1 MVKVYLVED
10 EIIIRQSIKNSI
22 DWEKEGY
29 EFVGDASDGEL
40 ALPVILKE
48 KPDIL
53 ITDIRMPE
61 IDGLELI
68 EEVRKQ
74 QRSIKCI
81 IISGYSDFSYARKAI
96 QEGVSDYILNP
107 VGDSELLE

>member
-53 ITDIRMPE
+53 ITDLVCR
-61 IDGLELI
+61 L
-68 EEVRKQ
+68 
-74 QRSIKCI
+74 
-81 IISGYSDFSYARKAI
+81 
-96 QEGVSDYILNP
+96 
-107 VGDSELLE
+107 LLEKKNIGHWAQA

>member
-48 KPDIL
+48 A
-53 ITDIRMPE
+53 
-61 IDGLELI
+61 
-68 EEVRKQ
+68 
-74 QRSIKCI
+74 
-81 IISGYSDFSYARKAI
+81 GYSDHRYPYAVYGWT
-96 QEGVSDYILNP
+96 GVKPY
-107 VGDSELLE
+107 G

>member
-48 KPDIL
+48 KPAAL
-53 ITDIRMPE
+53 
-61 IDGLELI
+61 GLTSYVLQNHNLPIKHLHE
-68 EEVRKQ
+68 
-74 QRSIKCI
+74 SIPL
-81 IISGYSDFSYARKAI
+81 
-96 QEGVSDYILNP
+96 YI
-107 VGDSELLE
+107 

>member
-40 ALPVILKE
+40 ALPVILKGE
-48 KPDIL
+48 A
-53 ITDIRMPE
+53 
-61 IDGLELI
+61 
-68 EEVRKQ
+68 
-74 QRSIKCI
+74 
-81 IISGYSDFSYARKAI
+81 GYSDHGYPYAVYGWT
-96 QEGVSDYILNP
+96 GVKPY
-107 VGDSELLE
+107 G

>member
-29 EFVGDASDGEL
+29 EFIGDASDGEL

-53 ITDIRMPE
+53 ITDIRMPFM
-61 IDGLELI
+61 DGLELSRL
-68 EEVRKQ
+68 VKKTCRKQ
-74 QRSIKCI
+74 GLLFLVVITNLITQKKPLKSESVI
-81 IISGYSDFSYARKAI
+81 IY
-96 QEGVSDYILNP
+96 
-107 VGDSELLE
+107 

>member
-40 ALPVILKE
+40 ALAGDFE
-48 KPDIL
+48 G
-53 ITDIRMPE
+53 E
-61 IDGLELI
+61 A
-68 EEVRKQ
+68 
-74 QRSIKCI
+74 
-81 IISGYSDFSYARKAI
+81 GYSDHRYPYAVYGWT
-96 QEGVSDYILNP
+96 GVKPY
-107 VGDSELLE
+107 G

>member
-29 EFVGDASDGEL
+29 EFVGDANDGEL

-48 KPDIL
+48 
-53 ITDIRMPE
+53 TAF
-61 IDGLELI
+61 
-68 EEVRKQ
+68 
-74 QRSIKCI
+74 
-81 IISGYSDFSYARKAI
+81 YTAI
-96 QEGVSDYILNP
+96 VLVNNA
-107 VGDSELLE
+107 L

>member
-53 ITDIRMPE
+53 ITDP
-61 IDGLELI
+61 
-68 EEVRKQ
+68 
-74 QRSIKCI
+74 
-81 IISGYSDFSYARKAI
+81 YAVYGWT
-96 QEGVSDYILNP
+96 GVKPY
-107 VGDSELLE
+107 G

>member
-53 ITDIRMPE
+53 ITDIRMPFM
-61 IDGLELI
+61 DGLELCG
-68 EEVRKQ
+68 
-74 QRSIKCI
+74 S
-81 IISGYSDFSYARKAI
+81 
-96 QEGVSDYILNP
+96 LT
-107 VGDSELLE
+107 ELLPVSKFVIFSGFDDFAAAFMTKNERSPVCFMAMEDPWI

>member
-48 KPDIL
+48 KPDS
-53 ITDIRMPE
+53 DH
-61 IDGLELI
+61 
-68 EEVRKQ
+68 
-74 QRSIKCI
+74 
-81 IISGYSDFSYARKAI
+81 GYPYAVYGWT
-96 QEGVSDYILNP
+96 GVKPY
-107 VGDSELLE
+107 G